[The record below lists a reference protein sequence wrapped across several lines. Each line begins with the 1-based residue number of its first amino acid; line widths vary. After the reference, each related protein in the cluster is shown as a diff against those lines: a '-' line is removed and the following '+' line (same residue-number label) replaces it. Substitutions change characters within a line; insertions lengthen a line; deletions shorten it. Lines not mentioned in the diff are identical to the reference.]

1 MPVLCWYTGIQPP
14 PFFIQMKKLN
24 YAATITYLGAVILTG
39 GLVFLGHS
47 NHRLSE
53 SNDELTAEVQAL
65 VEAYLTSDKDCY
77 LLAPKPDDFII
88 WEEMPYKEMI

>member
-1 MPVLCWYTGIQPP
+1 
-14 PFFIQMKKLN
+14 MKSKLN
-24 YAATITYLGAVILTG
+24 YAATIGYVASVILTG

-65 VEAYLTSDKDCY
+65 IEAYLTSDKDCY
-77 LLAPKPDDFII
+77 LLAPKPKDWLI
-88 WEEMPYKEMI
+88 WEEMPYKIKS

>member
-1 MPVLCWYTGIQPP
+1 M
-14 PFFIQMKKLN
+14 N
-24 YAATITYLGAVILTG
+24 YASTIAYISVVILSG

-47 NHRLSE
+47 NHRLADTNE
-53 SNDELTAEVQAL
+53 ELSTDIQAL

-77 LLAPKPDDFII
+77 LLAPKPDDYLI

>member
-1 MPVLCWYTGIQPP
+1 
-14 PFFIQMKKLN
+14 MKSKLN
-24 YAATITYLGAVILTG
+24 YAATISYFAAAIFTG
-39 GLVFLGHS
+39 GLVYLGHS
-47 NHRLSE
+47 NNKLSE